1 MSWLL
6 PNQQPF
12 CLKQKLKLDQGFHRT
27 PRVLDCLKTLQYILP
42 RAAGAILQHLS
53 NELLGLGWCRN
64 TFLGLRPRSRDGRV
78 LLG

>member
-42 RAAGAILQHLS
+42 RAAGAILQHPF
-53 NELLGLGWCRN
+53 E
-64 TFLGLRPRSRDGRV
+64 
-78 LLG
+78 